1 MHRSRRGLLQACG
14 ATLMAIAGCSSP
26 ESDSEGV
33 TSTPEDSDSAGES
46 GAPEEAIDLEFGEG
60 AEFTNDGDV
69 KLQVILSNPQLVETA
84 PVVTDSQI
92 YVDSPESKPQFFTVQ
107 VFVANEGS
115 ATLSPPKG
123 LYFRVD
129 GEEVDRSFVRTSG
142 QTYRDIGD
150 LSPGDSATGTIA
162 FPAPAGPATGTVA
175 LRFQTLLESPPARWT
190 FDFADVPQT
199 STDLSRDGLGASVTV
214 DAGPYAYEFTPLDAH
229 ETTAYTDAS
238 GTEHTAS
245 AGSTFVVVEARSEN
259 VGDEPVKLPNP
270 YSVRLAAD
278 GSIYRGQRYANAADR
293 YEGRVDPYR
302 PGDDQAGKLL
312 FEVPDA
318 ASRYTLRLAIGN
330 DTFVTWPLD
339 VDTS

>member
-1 MHRSRRGLLQACG
+1 MRRSRRGLLQACG
-14 ATLMAIAGCSSP
+14 ATLIGIAGCSSP
-26 ESDSEGV
+26 DSEGV
-33 TSTPEDSDSAGES
+33 TATPGDSDTAGDPGS
-46 GAPEEAIDLEFGEG
+46 PAGALELEFGEG

-69 KLQVILSNPQLVETA
+69 KLQVMLSNPQFVETA

-92 YVDSPESKPQFFTVQ
+92 HVDSPESKPQFFTVQ

-115 ATLSPPKG
+115 TALSPPKG

-129 GEEVDRSFVRTSG
+129 GEAVDRSFVRTSD
-142 QTYRDIGD
+142 QQYREIDD

-162 FPAPAGPATGTVA
+162 FPAPAGPGTGTVA
-175 LRFQTLLESPPARWT
+175 LQFQTLLDSPPARWT

-199 STDLSRDGLGASVTV
+199 STDLSRDGLGESVTV
-214 DAGPYAYEFTPLDAH
+214 DAGPYAYEFTPLDAR

-245 AGSTFVVVEARSEN
+245 AGSTFVVIEARSEN
-259 VGDEPVKLPNP
+259 VGEEPVRLPTP

-278 GSIYRGQRYANAADR
+278 GSIYRGQQYANVAER

-302 PGDDQAGKLL
+302 PGDEQAGNLL